1 MELIILEEYMK
12 LNNIRKLN
20 IEEEILLEELVHRS
34 IKVISPDWK
43 NGLLVASLE
52 DGGMGSLAL
61 FPCDTLNK
69 VRHFGSQVSECQFRD
84 TDGVS
89 VVASLYLDEDDKLYE
104 LDMWKVDFSK
114 LIKIPTHFEDVEY
127 SDK

>member
-1 MELIILEEYMK
+1 MK

-52 DGGMGSLAL
+52 DG
-61 FPCDTLNK
+61 DRK
-69 VRHFGSQVSECQFRD
+69 
-84 TDGVS
+84 S
-89 VVASLYLDEDDKLYE
+89 VV
-104 LDMWKVDFSK
+104 
-114 LIKIPTHFEDVEY
+114 
-127 SDK
+127 

>member
-52 DGGMGSLAL
+52 DGGMGSLG
-61 FPCDTLNK
+61 T
-69 VRHFGSQVSECQFRD
+69 
-84 TDGVS
+84 
-89 VVASLYLDEDDKLYE
+89 VA
-104 LDMWKVDFSK
+104 
-114 LIKIPTHFEDVEY
+114 
-127 SDK
+127 

>member
-1 MELIILEEYMK
+1 MK

-69 VRHFGSQVSECQFRD
+69 GSQVSECLFRD
-84 TDGVS
+84 TDGVL

-114 LIKIPTHFEDVEY
+114 LINIPTHFEDVEY
-127 SDK
+127 SNK

>member
-43 NGLLVASLE
+43 NGLLVDVCPRIALLEHGVIIRDIINEDNSAEKELE
-52 DGGMGSLAL
+52 DY
-61 FPCDTLNK
+61 FN
-69 VRHFGSQVSECQFRD
+69 
-84 TDGVS
+84 
-89 VVASLYLDEDDKLYE
+89 
-104 LDMWKVDFSK
+104 
-114 LIKIPTHFEDVEY
+114 VEEE
-127 SDK
+127 

>member
-1 MELIILEEYMK
+1 MK

-84 TDGVS
+84 TDGVL
-89 VVASLYLDEDDKLYE
+89 VLSLIHISE
-104 LDMWKVDFSK
+104 
-114 LIKIPTHFEDVEY
+114 PTRPY
-127 SDK
+127 